1 MSGFAGFLKNAD
13 TWANYLIAKAPYLDY
28 PTALAKGWPVATGI
42 IEGACR
48 YLVKDR
54 MALSGARWRPKGA
67 EAVLKLRAI
76 RKNGDW
82 DSYLSFH
89 RAQERARVHE
99 SHYAG
104 NVIPLAS

>member
-1 MSGFAGFLKNAD
+1 M
-13 TWANYLIAKAPYLDY
+13 
-28 PTALAKGWPVATGI
+28 ATGI

-54 MALSGARWRPKGA
+54 MALSGARWRLKGA

-89 RAQERARVHE
+89 RAQERERVHE
-99 SHYAG
+99 SRYAG